1 MSSPVNDYEIESGIF
16 PAELLQE
23 DRWFLWKL
31 DNDRKIPRAPW
42 KTGGDQ
48 YVSAMDAENWTDFE
62 TAQNWRDKLGGY
74 GMASCIPPQEQN
86 SDKRVILF
94 DFDNCRDPDT
104 GAVHPHAWALLT
116 GSGGRDAMHGA
127 LSTSGTG
134 IHGYVW
140 ASIPEGFKPSWTH
153 ELDEWTQFDGYDE
166 APFDEPPELECYAA
180 DRFIAL
186 TGRHFVD
193 SPVGLPDITD
203 IVHSMFHKFGSERTV
218 GTAREPDTSRQE
230 IKDKD
235 ATGDVE
241 EIFDAIAHVRPGDIK
256 LNSTVTNERADGTLS
271 LDPSWEQSDSGTRL
285 AELDDCWLYRKGN
298 HRLDAL
304 QVVALEERI
313 ILSAS
318 EYPDGQEFWN
328 AVEALR
334 DRGAHIPELINP
346 SAGAGAQARPSVAPD
361 TGVADENKAEGG
373 AAPENDGGATT
384 ASAGN
389 DDCPSD
395 DWDSIYARY
404 ASTENADDRLMPRFD
419 ATAQLSQE
427 QDWANHVQND
437 VLYWYDPDKGIF
449 SDKGEKVLRQQLV
462 NNLREQYKSHEKSEI
477 AEQLRGRHTVTD
489 DEMGGPEGL
498 IAAENCVIDLLK
510 ETTHDHSPHY
520 RFLSRLGCE
529 FDPDATAPRWRAFL
543 KEVVPSESDRMKLQ
557 EFAGYTLHH
566 WGLPYHKALFLV
578 GPTASGKST
587 FLDTINAML
596 GDGTTASLTPQQM
609 AAERFGGAD
618 IHGKWANIR
627 NDIPAST
634 VENTGQFK
642 EIVAGDPVKAE
653 EKFKDPFTFRPNAKH
668 LFSANQLPDADT
680 DDEAFYRRI
689 LLCPFPETVPRA
701 ERDPKLDEKL
711 QAELRGILNWA
722 IGGLQRLMGNGSF
735 TGDRSPGHTQDT
747 WEKWGNSVKR
757 FEKVALD
764 DGGQQIPKGLV
775 YAAYLQ
781 YCREESIPTE
791 TQHSMTRQLKQ
802 EGYTDSRAYIDGDQ
816 QRVFDSVSWSSR
828 GQELLD
834 TANSSSGDTGDTSD
848 DDSRPTGLG
857 NF

>member
-153 ELDEWTQFDGYDE
+153 ELDEWTEFDGYDE

-361 TGVADENKAEGG
+361 TRRPRTTIPHTIGFCRGWGVSSIRT
-373 AAPENDGGATT
+373 PRHR
-384 ASAGN
+384 AG
-389 DDCPSD
+389 
-395 DWDSIYARY
+395 
-404 ASTENADDRLMPRFD
+404 
-419 ATAQLSQE
+419 
-427 QDWANHVQND
+427 
-437 VLYWYDPDKGIF
+437 
-449 SDKGEKVLRQQLV
+449 
-462 NNLREQYKSHEKSEI
+462 
-477 AEQLRGRHTVTD
+477 
-489 DEMGGPEGL
+489 
-498 IAAENCVIDLLK
+498 
-510 ETTHDHSPHY
+510 
-520 RFLSRLGCE
+520 
-529 FDPDATAPRWRAFL
+529 
-543 KEVVPSESDRMKLQ
+543 
-557 EFAGYTLHH
+557 
-566 WGLPYHKALFLV
+566 
-578 GPTASGKST
+578 
-587 FLDTINAML
+587 
-596 GDGTTASLTPQQM
+596 
-609 AAERFGGAD
+609 ERF
-618 IHGKWANIR
+618 
-627 NDIPAST
+627 
-634 VENTGQFK
+634 
-642 EIVAGDPVKAE
+642 
-653 EKFKDPFTFRPNAKH
+653 
-668 LFSANQLPDADT
+668 
-680 DDEAFYRRI
+680 
-689 LLCPFPETVPRA
+689 
-701 ERDPKLDEKL
+701 
-711 QAELRGILNWA
+711 
-722 IGGLQRLMGNGSF
+722 
-735 TGDRSPGHTQDT
+735 
-747 WEKWGNSVKR
+747 
-757 FEKVALD
+757 
-764 DGGQQIPKGLV
+764 
-775 YAAYLQ
+775 
-781 YCREESIPTE
+781 
-791 TQHSMTRQLKQ
+791 
-802 EGYTDSRAYIDGDQ
+802 
-816 QRVFDSVSWSSR
+816 
-828 GQELLD
+828 
-834 TANSSSGDTGDTSD
+834 
-848 DDSRPTGLG
+848 
-857 NF
+857 